1 MNTPSPATEWV
12 QLVDAQDRPAGRA
25 EKLDA
30 HRRALLHRAFSVFV
44 FDAAGRL
51 LLQRRAD
58 GKYHSGGLWTNTCC
72 GHPRPDEGLIDA
84 AKRRMREEMGFDCAL
99 EPVGSLHYRL
109 PVIGDL
115 TEHEFDHLLCGQC
128 ETDPRPD
135 PQEVSAWRRI
145 TWPELIAEMAAAPDA
160 FTPWLREILAHRRSA
175 IETWIDEHHAR

>member
-44 FDAAGRL
+44 FDTAGRL

-115 TEHEFDHLLCGQC
+115 TEHEFDHLLCGWC
-128 ETDPRPD
+128 ETDPQPD

-175 IETWIDEHHAR
+175 IEAWIDEHHAR

>member
-1 MNTPSPATEWV
+1 MYTPSPATEWV

-44 FDAAGRL
+44 FDTAGRL

-84 AKRRMREEMGFDCAL
+84 AKRRMHEEMGFDCAL

-145 TWPELIAEMAAAPDA
+145 TWPELMAEIAAAPDA

>member
-1 MNTPSPATEWV
+1 MNTPSPAAEWV
-12 QLVDAQDRPAGRA
+12 QLVDAQDRPTGRA

-58 GKYHSGGLWTNTCC
+58 GKYHSGGLWTNTAC
-72 GHPRPDEGLIDA
+72 GHPRPDEGLVDA
-84 AKRRMREEMGFDCAL
+84 AKRRLREEMGFDCGL
-99 EPVGSLHYRL
+99 QPVGSLHYRL

-128 ETDPRPD
+128 ETDPQPD
-135 PQEVSAWRRI
+135 PQEVSAWRRVA
-145 TWPELIAEMAAAPDA
+145 WADLMGEIAATPDS
-160 FTPWLREILAHRRSA
+160 FTPWLREILARCRPA
-175 IETWIDEHHAR
+175 IEGWIDDHHAH